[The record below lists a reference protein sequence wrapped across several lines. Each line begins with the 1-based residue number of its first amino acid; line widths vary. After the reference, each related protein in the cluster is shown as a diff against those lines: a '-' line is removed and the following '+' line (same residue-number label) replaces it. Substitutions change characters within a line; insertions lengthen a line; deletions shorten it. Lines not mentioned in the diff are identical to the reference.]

1 MNNEESLVPV
11 EQKSVSFYGDDIV
24 AVRARGGGSY
34 VPVRPICDLP
44 GADTP
49 AALAYKMARRQVIL
63 RM

>member
-1 MNNEESLVPV
+1 MSDEKSLVPV

-34 VPVRPICDLP
+34 VPVRPICDLLR
-44 GADTP
+44 ADTP
-49 AALAYKMARRQVIL
+49 AARAYKMARRQVIL